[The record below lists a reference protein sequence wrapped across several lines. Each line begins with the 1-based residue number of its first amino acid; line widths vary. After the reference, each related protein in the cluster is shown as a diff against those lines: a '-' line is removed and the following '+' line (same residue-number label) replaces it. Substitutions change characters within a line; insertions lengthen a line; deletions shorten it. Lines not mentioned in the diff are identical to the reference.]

1 MIIIRTLLPIEY
13 DGYRDH
19 LMRLDAADRRLRF
32 GGPIGDDG
40 IGRFVEKL
48 KLRDTRILAAH
59 DPAALR
65 VIGAAH
71 LATGHHGT
79 AEAAFSVDHDARGQG
94 LGRALLDRAIL
105 WARNR
110 GVRTLHL
117 HFLSDNSA
125 LRALARAAGMS
136 IESQA
141 GECEAELALPV
152 ASPLS
157 LWREAAAETA
167 GLLICGARAVR
178 LSRPALAW
186 PRPV

>member
-19 LMRLDAADRRLRF
+19 LMRLDAGDRRLRF

-40 IGRFVEKL
+40 IGHFVEKL
-48 KLRDTRILAAH
+48 KLRDTRILAAL
-59 DPAALR
+59 DPALR

-71 LATGHHGT
+71 LATARHGA
-79 AEAAFSVDHDARGQG
+79 AEAAFSVNHDARGQG

-136 IESQA
+136 IETQA
-141 GECEAELALPV
+141 GECEAELALPM

-167 GLLICGARAVR
+167 GVLICGARTIR

>member
-1 MIIIRTLLPIEY
+1 MIIIRTLLPFEY
-13 DGYRDH
+13 GGYRDH
-19 LMRLDAADRRLRF
+19 LMRLNAADRRLRF

-48 KLRDTRILAAH
+48 KLRETRILAAL
-59 DPAALR
+59 DQSLR

-71 LATGHHGT
+71 LAAGRHGT
-79 AEAAFSVDHDARGQG
+79 VEAAFSVDQDARGQG

-110 GVRTLHL
+110 GVRRLQL
-117 HFLSDNSA
+117 HFLSDNNA

-136 IESQA
+136 IETHA
-141 GECEAELALPV
+141 GECVAELALPA

-167 GLLICGARAVR
+167 GMLISGARAAR
-178 LSRPALAW
+178 RSWPALAW